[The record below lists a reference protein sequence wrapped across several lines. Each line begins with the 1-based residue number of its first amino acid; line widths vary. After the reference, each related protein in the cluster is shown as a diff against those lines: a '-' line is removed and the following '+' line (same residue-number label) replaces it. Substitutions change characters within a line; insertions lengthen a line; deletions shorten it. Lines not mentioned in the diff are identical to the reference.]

1 MTAEHSISVIQNLR
15 RAHECLARAK
25 IHMTDDDLNQK
36 CRARLGMMS
45 GALEDM
51 IKELEVHYEKYDG
64 AQGGTADEH
73 QEGQEG

>member
-1 MTAEHSISVIQNLR
+1 MTAEHSISVIQGLR
-15 RAHECLARAK
+15 QAHQYLARAK
-25 IHMTDDDLNQK
+25 LHMTHDDLNQK

-64 AQGGTADEH
+64 AQGGPADEH
-73 QEGQEG
+73 